1 MRQWRLCPDE
11 WVVRKA
17 HDHLLVGHS
26 KEVTAMECT
35 DGTRL
40 FSASRDATVKAWSID
55 SGECFA
61 TLVGHLGGVRA
72 LCVYGN
78 GVLSGATDAIVKYW
92 SESSWTVARS
102 FKTADGSKDT
112 AVTSIDV
119 CDH

>member
-1 MRQWRLCPDE
+1 MIVCYSQ
-11 WVVRKA
+11 
-17 HDHLLVGHS
+17 
-26 KEVTAMECT
+26 
-35 DGTRL
+35 
-40 FSASRDATVKAWSID
+40 
-55 SGECFA
+55 
-61 TLVGHLGGVRA
+61 VGHLGGVRA

-119 CDH
+119 CDHIVYVGYANGVLRTFSLNS